1 MTLGSRKFQARIGES
16 GGVSHCSGEAFVA
29 RIGTFSAVPRPK
41 NKKAAAPVHS
51 RASSKPSARRAA
63 KPTRRQAD
71 AASTSTP
78 EAAKAQPNQRIGVLI
93 DADNVSH
100 QHLPTLRRFI
110 GETEI
115 SAARA
120 YGDFNGRLSG
130 WRAVAQDWP
139 ELELVDQRSYTPG
152 KNAADMRL
160 TIDAVKLMAG
170 TNPPTTLI
178 FVTNDSDFT
187 PVVEDAKRLG
197 VRIIVMG
204 ERTHKALRST
214 AHHYLNLSEL
224 RERMDKEHAAKSDPR
239 LALGLLAQ
247 ALRAL
252 TPKTNKEVGAL
263 LDQFEKMLP
272 VLRFAD
278 APRPQR
284 GAGPRREAREPRPER
299 AQREPR
305 QAREPR
311 GTREARPSQDNAGQ
325 DYRDRPNLTSAQ
337 QAQGKAEADQR
348 RAQLQQRQDIID
360 ALVDVA
366 TGLAPEGEWLKVEV
380 IKKFLLQEHPGL
392 EANAPR
398 YAKFY
403 RMLEDTGRFDVQLQG
418 STVMARLK
426 E

>member
-1 MTLGSRKFQARIGES
+1 VT
-16 GGVSHCSGEAFVA
+16 
-29 RIGTFSAVPRPK
+29 RPK
-41 NKKAAAPVHS
+41 AKKTAP
-51 RASSKPSARRAA
+51 ARRATKPAGRRSA
-63 KPTRRQAD
+63 KPAKRQAD

-110 GETEI
+110 GETAI
-115 SAARA
+115 AAAKA

-130 WRAVAQDWP
+130 WRAAAQEWV

-170 TNPPTTLI
+170 ANPPTTLI

-224 RERMDKEHAAKSDPR
+224 RARMDDEQSAKSDPR
-239 LALGLLAQ
+239 KALALLAQ
-247 ALRAL
+247 ALRSL
-252 TPKTNKEVGAL
+252 LPKTNKEAGAL

-272 VLRFAD
+272 DLRFAD

-284 GAGPRREAREPRPER
+284 EAGPRREAREPRPER

-305 QAREPR
+305 QP
-311 GTREARPSQDNAGQ
+311 REARQPRDARPQQDNSGQ

-348 RAQLQQRQDIID
+348 RVQLQQRQDIID

-403 RMLEDTGRFDVQLQG
+403 RMLEDTGRFDVQLQS

>member
-1 MTLGSRKFQARIGES
+1 MAR
-16 GGVSHCSGEAFVA
+16 
-29 RIGTFSAVPRPK
+29 P
-41 NKKAAAPVHS
+41 
-51 RASSKPSARRAA
+51 SSKKPSAPRGRSA
-63 KPTRRQAD
+63 KPSKRTSKGRAPRRQAD

-78 EAAKAQPNQRIGVLI
+78 EAAKGQQGQRIGLLI

-110 GETEI
+110 GETPI
-115 SAARA
+115 ASARA
-120 YGDFNGRLSG
+120 YGDFQGRLSG
-130 WRAVAQDWP
+130 WRAAAQDWP

-170 TNPPTTLI
+170 ANPPTTLI

-197 VRIIVMG
+197 VRIVVMG

-224 RERMDKEHAAKSDPR
+224 RARMDAEEAAKSDPR
-239 LALGLLAQ
+239 AALALLAQ
-247 ALRAL
+247 AIREL
-252 TPKTNKEVGAL
+252 TPKTKVKAL
-263 LDQFEKMLP
+263 ELLAAFEQKLP
-272 VLRFAD
+272 DLRFGD
-278 APRPQR
+278 ARPARPAQ
-284 GAGPRREAREPRPER
+284 PPREPKP
-299 AQREPR
+299 
-305 QAREPR
+305 AREPR
-311 GTREARPSQDNAGQ
+311 GQRPERKEAANREARA
-325 DYRDRPNLTSAQ
+325 A
-337 QAQGKAEADQR
+337 AEAHAFQANSEAIER
-348 RAQLQQRQDIID
+348 RQQLLARQDIID

-366 TGLAPEGEWLKVEV
+366 TGLAPEGEWMKVEI

-403 RMLEDTGRFDVQLQG
+403 RMLEDTGRFEVQLQG
-418 STVMARLK
+418 STVMAKLK
-426 E
+426 PGADGAPQSAQPGA

>member
-1 MTLGSRKFQARIGES
+1 MT
-16 GGVSHCSGEAFVA
+16 
-29 RIGTFSAVPRPK
+29 RPK
-41 NKKAAAPVHS
+41 AKKTSP
-51 RASSKPSARRAA
+51 ARRAA
-63 KPTRRQAD
+63 KPAGRRSAKPAKRQAD

-110 GETEI
+110 GETAI
-115 SAARA
+115 AAAKA

-130 WRAVAQDWP
+130 WRAAAQEWV

-170 TNPPTTLI
+170 ANPPTTLI

-224 RERMDKEHAAKSDPR
+224 RTRMDEEQAAKSDPR
-239 LALGLLAQ
+239 KALALLAQ
-247 ALRAL
+247 ALRAIL
-252 TPKTNKEVGAL
+252 PKANKEAGAL

-272 VLRFAD
+272 DLRFAD

-284 GAGPRREAREPRPER
+284 EAGPRREAREPRPER
-299 AQREPR
+299 PQREPR

-311 GTREARPSQDNAGQ
+311 APRETRQPQDNSGQ

-348 RAQLQQRQDIID
+348 RSQLQQRQDIID

>member
-1 MTLGSRKFQARIGES
+1 VT
-16 GGVSHCSGEAFVA
+16 
-29 RIGTFSAVPRPK
+29 RPK
-41 NKKAAAPVHS
+41 AKKTAP
-51 RASSKPSARRAA
+51 ARRATKPAGRRSA
-63 KPTRRQAD
+63 KPAKRQAD

-110 GETEI
+110 GETAI
-115 SAARA
+115 AAAKA

-130 WRAVAQDWP
+130 WRAAAQEWV

-170 TNPPTTLI
+170 ANPPTTLI

-224 RERMDKEHAAKSDPR
+224 RARMDDEQSAKSDPR
-239 LALGLLAQ
+239 KALALLAQ
-247 ALRAL
+247 ALRSL
-252 TPKTNKEVGAL
+252 LPKTNKEAGAF

-272 VLRFAD
+272 DLRFAD

-284 GAGPRREAREPRPER
+284 EAGPRREAREPRPER

-305 QAREPR
+305 QP
-311 GTREARPSQDNAGQ
+311 REARQPRDARPQQDNSGQ

-348 RAQLQQRQDIID
+348 RVQLQQRQDIID

-403 RMLEDTGRFDVQLQG
+403 RMLEDTGRFDVQLQS

>member
-1 MTLGSRKFQARIGES
+1 MT
-16 GGVSHCSGEAFVA
+16 
-29 RIGTFSAVPRPK
+29 RPK
-41 NKKAAAPVHS
+41 AKKTTAARRSP
-51 RASSKPSARRAA
+51 KPAGRRAA
-63 KPTRRQAD
+63 KPAKRQAD

-110 GETEI
+110 GETAI

-120 YGDFNGRLSG
+120 YGDFQGRLSG
-130 WRAVAQDWP
+130 WRAAAQEWV

-170 TNPPTTLI
+170 PNPPTTLI

-224 RERMDKEHAAKSDPR
+224 RARMDDEQAAKSDPR
-239 LALGLLAQ
+239 KALALLAQ

-252 TPKTNKEVGAL
+252 TPKNKEVGAL

-272 VLRFAD
+272 DLRFAD

-284 GAGPRREAREPRPER
+284 DARPPREPRAER
-299 AQREPR
+299 APRAPREP
-305 QAREPR
+305 
-311 GTREARPSQDNAGQ
+311 REARPPQDNAGQ

-348 RAQLQQRQDIID
+348 RAQLLQRQDIID

-366 TGLAPEGEWLKVEV
+366 TGLAPAGEWLKVEV

>member
-1 MTLGSRKFQARIGES
+1 MT
-16 GGVSHCSGEAFVA
+16 
-29 RIGTFSAVPRPK
+29 RPK
-41 NKKAAAPVHS
+41 AKKPAP
-51 RASSKPSARRAA
+51 ARRSAKPA
-63 KPTRRQAD
+63 GRRTVKPTRRQAD
-71 AASTSTP
+71 ASSTSTP

-110 GETEI
+110 GDTAI
-115 SAARA
+115 AAAKA
-120 YGDFNGRLSG
+120 YGDFQGRLSG
-130 WRAVAQDWP
+130 WRSAAQEWT

-170 TNPPTTLI
+170 ANPPTTLI

-224 RERMDKEHAAKSDPR
+224 RARMDDEQAAKSDPR
-239 LALGLLAQ
+239 KALALLAQ

-252 TPKTNKEVGAL
+252 LPKANKEAAGL

-272 VLRFAD
+272 ELRFAD
-278 APRPQR
+278 APRPQQR
-284 GAGPRREAREPRPER
+284 EAGPRREARPER
-299 AQREPR
+299 APREARP
-305 QAREPR
+305 AREPR
-311 GTREARPSQDNAGQ
+311 APREARPAQDNSGQ

-348 RAQLQQRQDIID
+348 RAQLQQRQDIVD

>member
-1 MTLGSRKFQARIGES
+1 MA
-16 GGVSHCSGEAFVA
+16 
-29 RIGTFSAVPRPK
+29 RPK
-41 NKKAAAPVHS
+41 SKKSSPAPRS
-51 RASSKPSARRAA
+51 RAA
-63 KPTRRQAD
+63 KPASRRSKAPAPRQAN
-71 AASTSTP
+71 ASSTSTP

-110 GETEI
+110 GETAI

-130 WRAVAQDWP
+130 WRTAAQDWP

-170 TNPPTTLI
+170 PNPPTTLI

-224 RERMDKEHAAKSDPR
+224 RDRLDDEQNAKSDPR
-239 LALGLLAQ
+239 IALGLIAQ
-247 ALRAL
+247 TLRAL

-263 LDQFEKMLP
+263 LEQLEKMLP
-272 VLRFAD
+272 ELRFGE
-278 APRPQR
+278 APRP
-284 GAGPRREAREPRPER
+284 AREARPAREPRQEREPR
-299 AQREPR
+299 AQRPAREPR
-305 QAREPR
+305 QPREPR
-311 GTREARPSQDNAGQ
+311 RQVENAGQ
-325 DYRDRPNLTSAQ
+325 DYRDTPNLTAAQ
-337 QAQGKAEADQR
+337 QAQGKAESDQR
-348 RAQLQQRQDIID
+348 RAQLLARGDIIE
-360 ALVDVA
+360 ALADVA
-366 TGLAPEGEWLKVEV
+366 TGLAPAGEWLKVEV
-380 IKKFLLQEHPGL
+380 IKKYLIQEYPGL

>member
-1 MTLGSRKFQARIGES
+1 M
-16 GGVSHCSGEAFVA
+16 
-29 RIGTFSAVPRPK
+29 PRPK
-41 NKKAAAPVHS
+41 SKKAAAPARGRS
-51 RASSKPSARRAA
+51 AKPSARRGA
-63 KPTRRQAD
+63 KPARRQAD

-120 YGDFNGRLSG
+120 YGDFHGRLSG
-130 WRAVAQDWP
+130 WRAAAQDWP

-170 TNPPTTLI
+170 PNPPTTLI

-224 RERMDKEHAAKSDPR
+224 RERMDKELAAKSDPR
-239 LALGLLAQ
+239 VALGLLAQ

-252 TPKTNKEVGAL
+252 APKTNKEVGAL

-272 VLRFAD
+272 ELRFAD
-278 APRPQR
+278 APRPSRESRPPREARPERPQR
-284 GAGPRREAREPRPER
+284 EPRPAREPRAP
-299 AQREPR
+299 
-305 QAREPR
+305 
-311 GTREARPSQDNAGQ
+311 REARPSQDNSGQ

-348 RAQLQQRQDIID
+348 RAQLLARNDIIE

-366 TGLAPEGEWLKVEV
+366 TGLAPAGEWLKVEV

>member
-1 MTLGSRKFQARIGES
+1 M
-16 GGVSHCSGEAFVA
+16 
-29 RIGTFSAVPRPK
+29 PRLK
-41 NKKAAAPVHS
+41 TKKAAAPARG

-63 KPTRRQAD
+63 KPARRQAD

-130 WRAVAQDWP
+130 WRAAAQDWP

-170 TNPPTTLI
+170 ANPPTTLI

-224 RERMDKEHAAKSDPR
+224 RERMDKEQAAKSDPR
-239 LALGLLAQ
+239 IALALLAQ

-252 TPKTNKEVGAL
+252 LPKANKEAAGL

-272 VLRFAD
+272 DLRFAD
-278 APRPQR
+278 APRPQQR
-284 GAGPRREAREPRPER
+284 EAGPRREARPERAPREPRP
-299 AQREPR
+299 
-305 QAREPR
+305 AREPR
-311 GTREARPSQDNAGQ
+311 APREARPAPDNSGQ
-325 DYRDRPNLTSAQ
+325 DYRDRPNLSSAQ

>member
-1 MTLGSRKFQARIGES
+1 M
-16 GGVSHCSGEAFVA
+16 
-29 RIGTFSAVPRPK
+29 PRPK
-41 NKKAAAPVHS
+41 TKKAAPRS
-51 RASSKPSARRAA
+51 RAAGKPAARRSTKPA
-63 KPTRRQAD
+63 KRQAD

-78 EAAKAQPNQRIGVLI
+78 EAAKAHPNQRIGVLI

-120 YGDFNGRLSG
+120 YGDFHGRLSG
-130 WRAVAQDWP
+130 WRAAAQDWP

-170 TNPPTTLI
+170 ANPPTTLI

-224 RERMDKEHAAKSDPR
+224 RERMDKEQAAKSDPR
-239 LALGLLAQ
+239 LALGLIAQ

-272 VLRFAD
+272 ELRFAD

-284 GAGPRREAREPRPER
+284 EAGPRREARPERAPREPRP
-299 AQREPR
+299 
-305 QAREPR
+305 AREPR
-311 GTREARPSQDNAGQ
+311 APREARPTPDKSGQ
-325 DYRDRPNLTSAQ
+325 DYRDRPNLSSAQ

-366 TGLAPEGEWLKVEV
+366 TGLAPAGEWLKVEV

>member
-1 MTLGSRKFQARIGES
+1 M
-16 GGVSHCSGEAFVA
+16 
-29 RIGTFSAVPRPK
+29 PRPK
-41 NKKAAAPVHS
+41 PKKAAAPV
-51 RASSKPSARRAA
+51 RGRAA
-63 KPTRRQAD
+63 KPSGRRPAKTTKRQAD

-120 YGDFNGRLSG
+120 YGDFHGRLSG
-130 WRAVAQDWP
+130 WRAAAQEWP

-170 TNPPTTLI
+170 PNPPTTLI

-224 RERMDKEHAAKSDPR
+224 RARMDDEQAAKSDPR
-239 LALGLLAQ
+239 KALALLAQ

-252 TPKTNKEVGAL
+252 LPKTNKEAACL

-272 VLRFAD
+272 ELRFAD
-278 APRPQR
+278 APRPAR
-284 GAGPRREAREPRPER
+284 EPGPRREARPERAPREPRP
-299 AQREPR
+299 
-305 QAREPR
+305 AREPR
-311 GTREARPSQDNAGQ
+311 APREPRPAPDNSGQ
-325 DYRDRPNLTSAQ
+325 DYRDRPNLSSAQ

-366 TGLAPEGEWLKVEV
+366 MGLAPEGEWLKVEV

>member
-1 MTLGSRKFQARIGES
+1 MS
-16 GGVSHCSGEAFVA
+16 
-29 RIGTFSAVPRPK
+29 RPK
-41 NKKAAAPVHS
+41 PKKAAATARG
-51 RASSKPSARRAA
+51 RASSKPASRRAA
-63 KPTRRQAD
+63 KPAKRQAD

-110 GETEI
+110 GETAI
-115 SAARA
+115 AAAKA
-120 YGDFNGRLSG
+120 YGDFQGRLSG
-130 WRAVAQDWP
+130 WRAAAQDWA

-170 TNPPTTLI
+170 PTPPTTLI

-204 ERTHKALRST
+204 ERSHKALRST

-224 RERMDKEHAAKSDPR
+224 RERMDKEQAAKSDPR
-239 LALGLLAQ
+239 LALGLIAQ

-252 TPKTNKEVGAL
+252 TPKTDKEVGAL

-272 VLRFAD
+272 ELRFAD
-278 APRPQR
+278 APRPARPAQ
-284 GAGPRREAREPRPER
+284 PAREPRR
-299 AQREPR
+299 
-305 QAREPR
+305 AREPR
-311 GTREARPSQDNAGQ
+311 GQGREKPAADVAAAP
-325 DYRDRPNLTSAQ
+325 PN
-337 QAQGKAEADQR
+337 AEASER
-348 RAQLQQRQDIID
+348 RRQLLARQDIVD

-366 TGLAPEGEWLKVEV
+366 AGLAPEGEWLKVEA

-426 E
+426 A

>member
-1 MTLGSRKFQARIGES
+1 M
-16 GGVSHCSGEAFVA
+16 
-29 RIGTFSAVPRPK
+29 PRPK
-41 NKKAAAPVHS
+41 PKKAAAPARG
-51 RASSKPSARRAA
+51 RASSKPSARRSA

-130 WRAVAQDWP
+130 WRAAAQDWP
-139 ELELVDQRSYTPG
+139 ELDLVDQRSYTPG

-170 TNPPTTLI
+170 ANPPTTLI

-224 RERMDKEHAAKSDPR
+224 RARLDDEQSAKSDPR
-239 LALGLLAQ
+239 KALALLSQ

-252 TPKTNKEVGAL
+252 TPKNKEVGAL

-272 VLRFAD
+272 DLRFAD

-284 GAGPRREAREPRPER
+284 EPGPRREAREPSPER

-311 GTREARPSQDNAGQ
+311 TPREARPSQENSGQ

-348 RAQLQQRQDIID
+348 RAQLQQRQDIIE

-426 E
+426 A

>member
-1 MTLGSRKFQARIGES
+1 MT
-16 GGVSHCSGEAFVA
+16 
-29 RIGTFSAVPRPK
+29 RPK
-41 NKKAAAPVHS
+41 AKKTSP
-51 RASSKPSARRAA
+51 ARRAA
-63 KPTRRQAD
+63 KPAGRRATKPAKRQAD

-110 GETEI
+110 GETTI
-115 SAARA
+115 TAAKA
-120 YGDFNGRLSG
+120 YGDFQGRLSG
-130 WRAVAQDWP
+130 WRAAAQEWT

-170 TNPPTTLI
+170 PTPPTTLI

-224 RERMDKEHAAKSDPR
+224 RARMDDEQAAKSDPR
-239 LALGLLAQ
+239 KALALLAQ
-247 ALRAL
+247 ALRAVL
-252 TPKTNKEVGAL
+252 PKTNKEAVGL

-272 VLRFAD
+272 DLRFAD
-278 APRPQR
+278 APRPPR
-284 GAGPRREAREPRPER
+284 EAGPRREARPERAPREPRP
-299 AQREPR
+299 
-305 QAREPR
+305 AREPR
-311 GTREARPSQDNAGQ
+311 APREARPAPDNSGQ
-325 DYRDRPNLTSAQ
+325 DYRDRPNLSSAQ

>member
-1 MTLGSRKFQARIGES
+1 MT
-16 GGVSHCSGEAFVA
+16 
-29 RIGTFSAVPRPK
+29 RPK
-41 NKKAAAPVHS
+41 AKKSAP
-51 RASSKPSARRAA
+51 ARRAA
-63 KPTRRQAD
+63 KPAGRRAAKPAKRQAD

-110 GETEI
+110 GETAI
-115 SAARA
+115 AAAKA
-120 YGDFNGRLSG
+120 YGDFQGRLSG
-130 WRAVAQDWP
+130 WRAAAQEWV

-170 TNPPTTLI
+170 PTPPTTLI

-224 RERMDKEHAAKSDPR
+224 RARMDAEQDAKSDPR
-239 LALGLLAQ
+239 KALALLAQ

-252 TPKTNKEVGAL
+252 TPKTNKEVGPL

-272 VLRFAD
+272 ELRFAD
-278 APRPQR
+278 AARPGRPPRENRPERTPREPRP
-284 GAGPRREAREPRPER
+284 AREPRVKPD
-299 AQREPR
+299 Q
-305 QAREPR
+305 
-311 GTREARPSQDNAGQ
+311 SGQ
-325 DYRDRPNLTSAQ
+325 DYRDRPDLTPAQ
-337 QAQGKAEADQR
+337 QAQGKAESDQR
-348 RAQLQQRQDIID
+348 RAQLLARADIIE

-366 TGLAPEGEWLKVEV
+366 TGLAPAGEWLKVEV

>member
-1 MTLGSRKFQARIGES
+1 
-16 GGVSHCSGEAFVA
+16 VA
-29 RIGTFSAVPRPK
+29 RSSPK
-41 NKKAAAPVHS
+41 KSAAP
-51 RASSKPSARRAA
+51 RGRAA
-63 KPTRRQAD
+63 KSGGRAGKSRPARRQAD

-78 EAAKAQPNQRIGVLI
+78 EAAKGQQGQRIGVLI

-110 GETEI
+110 GETPI

-120 YGDFNGRLSG
+120 YGDFHGRLSG
-130 WRAVAQDWP
+130 WRAVAQEWP

-170 TNPPTTLI
+170 TQPPTTLI

-197 VRIIVMG
+197 VRIVVMG

-224 RERMDKEHAAKSDPR
+224 RERMDAEERAKSDPKAA
-239 LALGLLAQ
+239 LAVLAQ
-247 ALRAL
+247 AIREL
-252 TPKTNKEVGAL
+252 TPKTKAKALAL

-272 VLRFAD
+272 DVRFGD
-278 APRPQR
+278 ARPPRP
-284 GAGPRREAREPRPER
+284 AAPPREPKPAREPRERRGHREER
-299 AQREPR
+299 APKAPE
-305 QAREPR
+305 
-311 GTREARPSQDNAGQ
+311 GNGQ
-325 DYRDRPNLTSAQ
+325 DYRDTPNLSASQ

-366 TGLAPEGEWLKVEV
+366 TGLAPEGEWMKVEF
-380 IKKFLLQEHPGL
+380 IKKFLIQEHPGL

-403 RMLEDTGRFDVQLQG
+403 RMLEDTGRFDVDLRG
-418 STVMARLK
+418 STVFARLK
-426 E
+426 PGAEDTGRPGA

>member
-1 MTLGSRKFQARIGES
+1 MS
-16 GGVSHCSGEAFVA
+16 
-29 RIGTFSAVPRPK
+29 RPK
-41 NKKAAAPVHS
+41 AKKTT
-51 RASSKPSARRAA
+51 SARRAVKPAGRRATKPA
-63 KPTRRQAD
+63 KRQAD

-110 GETEI
+110 GDTAI
-115 SAARA
+115 AAAKA
-120 YGDFNGRLSG
+120 YGDFQGRLSG
-130 WRAVAQDWP
+130 WRAAAQEWV

-170 TNPPTTLI
+170 PTPPTTLI

-224 RERMDKEHAAKSDPR
+224 RDRLDADHAAKSDPR
-239 LALGLLAQ
+239 KALALLAQ
-247 ALRAL
+247 ALRSL
-252 TPKTNKEVGAL
+252 LPKANKEAAGL
-263 LDQFEKMLP
+263 LDQFERMLP
-272 VLRFAD
+272 EIRFAD
-278 APRPQR
+278 APRPAR
-284 GAGPRREAREPRPER
+284 DARPPRQPRPER
-299 AQREPR
+299 APREPR
-305 QAREPR
+305 PAREPR
-311 GTREARPSQDNAGQ
+311 APRAGAPAPAPDAR
-325 DYRDRPNLTSAQ
+325 L

-348 RAQLQQRQDIID
+348 RAQLLLRQDIID

-366 TGLAPEGEWLKVEV
+366 AGLAPEGEWLKVEV

-426 E
+426 A

>member
-1 MTLGSRKFQARIGES
+1 MT
-16 GGVSHCSGEAFVA
+16 
-29 RIGTFSAVPRPK
+29 RPK
-41 NKKAAAPVHS
+41 AKKTSP
-51 RASSKPSARRAA
+51 ARRAA
-63 KPTRRQAD
+63 KPAGRRSAKPAKRQAD

-130 WRAVAQDWP
+130 WRAAAQEWV

-170 TNPPTTLI
+170 ANPPTTLI

-224 RERMDKEHAAKSDPR
+224 RARMDAEQAAKSDPR
-239 LALGLLAQ
+239 KALALLAQ

-252 TPKTNKEVGAL
+252 TPKNKEVGAL

-272 VLRFAD
+272 DLRFAD

-284 GAGPRREAREPRPER
+284 EAGPRREAREPRPER
-299 AQREPR
+299 PQREPR

-311 GTREARPSQDNAGQ
+311 APREARPAPDNSGQ

-403 RMLEDTGRFDVQLQG
+403 RMLEDTRRFDVQLQG

>member
-1 MTLGSRKFQARIGES
+1 MTRSTAGD
-16 GGVSHCSGEAFVA
+16 SHCSGEAFVA

-41 NKKAAAPVHS
+41 PKKAAAPARGRS
-51 RASSKPSARRAA
+51 AKPSARRAA
-63 KPTRRQAD
+63 KPARRQAD

-130 WRAVAQDWP
+130 WRAAAQDWP
-139 ELELVDQRSYTPG
+139 ELDLVDQRSYTPG

-170 TNPPTTLI
+170 ANPPTTLI

-224 RERMDKEHAAKSDPR
+224 RARLDDEQSAKSDPR
-239 LALGLLAQ
+239 IALGLLAQ

-252 TPKTNKEVGAL
+252 TPKNKEVGAL

-272 VLRFAD
+272 ELRFAD

-284 GAGPRREAREPRPER
+284 EPGPRREAREPRPER

-311 GTREARPSQDNAGQ
+311 APREARPAPDNSGQ

-348 RAQLQQRQDIID
+348 RAQLQQRQDIIE

-426 E
+426 G

>member
-1 MTLGSRKFQARIGES
+1 MRRRS
-16 GGVSHCSGEAFVA
+16 GGVSHCTGETFVA

-41 NKKAAAPVHS
+41 TKKAAAPA
-51 RASSKPSARRAA
+51 RGRSSKPSSRRAA
-63 KPTRRQAD
+63 KPARRQAD

-110 GETEI
+110 GDTAI
-115 SAARA
+115 AAAKA
-120 YGDFNGRLSG
+120 YGDFQGRLSG
-130 WRAVAQDWP
+130 WRSAAQEWT

-170 TNPPTTLI
+170 ANPPTTLI

-224 RERMDKEHAAKSDPR
+224 RARMDDEQAAKSDPR
-239 LALGLLAQ
+239 KALALLAQ

-252 TPKTNKEVGAL
+252 LPKTNKEAAGL

-272 VLRFAD
+272 ELRFAD
-278 APRPQR
+278 APRPQQR
-284 GAGPRREAREPRPER
+284 EAGPRREARPER
-299 AQREPR
+299 APREARP
-305 QAREPR
+305 AREPR
-311 GTREARPSQDNAGQ
+311 APREARPPQDNAGQ

-348 RAQLQQRQDIID
+348 RAQLQQRQDIIE

-426 E
+426 G

>member
-1 MTLGSRKFQARIGES
+1 
-16 GGVSHCSGEAFVA
+16 
-29 RIGTFSAVPRPK
+29 VPRPK
-41 NKKAAAPVHS
+41 PKKAAAS
-51 RASSKPSARRAA
+51 ARGRATKPSARRAA
-63 KPTRRQAD
+63 KPVRRQAD

-130 WRAVAQDWP
+130 WRAAAQDWP
-139 ELELVDQRSYTPG
+139 ELDLVDQRSYTPG

-170 TNPPTTLI
+170 PNPPTTLI

-224 RERMDKEHAAKSDPR
+224 RERMDNEQAAKSDPR

-252 TPKTNKEVGAL
+252 APKTNKEVGAL

-272 VLRFAD
+272 ELRFAD
-278 APRPQR
+278 APRPPR
-284 GAGPRREAREPRPER
+284 EAGPRREARPER
-299 AQREPR
+299 APREARP
-305 QAREPR
+305 AREPR
-311 GTREARPSQDNAGQ
+311 APREARPAPDNSGQ
-325 DYRDRPNLTSAQ
+325 DYRDRPNLSSAQ

-348 RAQLQQRQDIID
+348 RAQLQQRQDIIE

>member
-1 MTLGSRKFQARIGES
+1 MT
-16 GGVSHCSGEAFVA
+16 
-29 RIGTFSAVPRPK
+29 RPK
-41 NKKAAAPVHS
+41 AKKTAP
-51 RASSKPSARRAA
+51 ARRAA
-63 KPTRRQAD
+63 KPAGRRAVKPAKRQAD

-110 GETEI
+110 GDTAI
-115 SAARA
+115 AAAKA
-120 YGDFNGRLSG
+120 YGDFQGRLSG
-130 WRAVAQDWP
+130 WRAAAQEWV

-170 TNPPTTLI
+170 PTPPTTLI

-224 RERMDKEHAAKSDPR
+224 RERLDAEQAAKSDPR
-239 LALGLLAQ
+239 KALALLAQ
-247 ALRAL
+247 ALRAVL
-252 TPKTNKEVGAL
+252 PKANKEAAGL
-263 LDQFEKMLP
+263 LDQFEQMLP
-272 VLRFAD
+272 DLRFAD
-278 APRPQR
+278 APRPPR
-284 GAGPRREAREPRPER
+284 EAGPRREARPERAPREPRP
-299 AQREPR
+299 
-305 QAREPR
+305 AREPR
-311 GTREARPSQDNAGQ
+311 APRENGPTPDNSGQ
-325 DYRDRPNLTSAQ
+325 DYRDRPNLSSAQ

-348 RAQLQQRQDIID
+348 RAQLLQRQDIID

-366 TGLAPEGEWLKVEV
+366 TGLAPAGEWLKVEV

-403 RMLEDTGRFDVQLQG
+403 RMLEDTGRFDVQLHG

>member
-1 MTLGSRKFQARIGES
+1 MT
-16 GGVSHCSGEAFVA
+16 
-29 RIGTFSAVPRPK
+29 RPK
-41 NKKAAAPVHS
+41 PKKAAAS
-51 RASSKPSARRAA
+51 ARGRATKPSARRAA
-63 KPTRRQAD
+63 KPVRRQAD

-130 WRAVAQDWP
+130 WRAAAQDWP
-139 ELELVDQRSYTPG
+139 ELDLVDQRSYTPG

-170 TNPPTTLI
+170 PNPPTTLI

-224 RERMDKEHAAKSDPR
+224 RERMDNEQAAKSDPR
-239 LALGLLAQ
+239 VALGLLTQ

-252 TPKTNKEVGAL
+252 APKTNKEVGAL

-272 VLRFAD
+272 ELRFAD
-278 APRPQR
+278 APRPPR
-284 GAGPRREAREPRPER
+284 EAGPRREARPER
-299 AQREPR
+299 APREARP
-305 QAREPR
+305 AREPR
-311 GTREARPSQDNAGQ
+311 APREARPAPDNSGQ
-325 DYRDRPNLTSAQ
+325 DYRDRPNLSSAQ

-348 RAQLQQRQDIID
+348 RAQLQQRQDIIE

>member
-1 MTLGSRKFQARIGES
+1 M
-16 GGVSHCSGEAFVA
+16 
-29 RIGTFSAVPRPK
+29 PRPK
-41 NKKAAAPVHS
+41 LKKPAAPARS
-51 RASSKPSARRAA
+51 RPSPKPAGRRSA
-63 KPTRRQAD
+63 KPAKRQAD

-78 EAAKAQPNQRIGVLI
+78 EAAKAHPNQRIGVLI

-110 GETEI
+110 STTEI

-130 WRAVAQDWP
+130 WRAAAQDWP

-170 TNPPTTLI
+170 ANPPTTLI

-224 RERMDKEHAAKSDPR
+224 RDRLDDEQAAKSDPR
-239 LALGLLAQ
+239 RALTLIAQ

-252 TPKTNKEVGAL
+252 APKANKDISAL
-263 LDQFEKMLP
+263 LDQLETILP
-272 VLRFAD
+272 ELRFSE
-278 APRPQR
+278 AP
-284 GAGPRREAREPRPER
+284 R
-299 AQREPR
+299 AQRPAPP
-305 QAREPR
+305 ARAP
-311 GTREARPSQDNAGQ
+311 REARPTREPRAPRQPRSTPEHSSQ
-325 DYRDRPNLTSAQ
+325 DYRDRPNLSPAQ
-337 QAQGKAEADQR
+337 QAQGKAESDQR
-348 RAQLQQRQDIID
+348 RSQLSGRGDIIQ

-366 TGLAPEGEWLKVEV
+366 SGLAPEGEWLKVEV
-380 IKKFLLQEHPGL
+380 IKKFLLQEYPGL
-392 EANAPR
+392 EENAPR

>member
-1 MTLGSRKFQARIGES
+1 MTRSK
-16 GGVSHCSGEAFVA
+16 
-29 RIGTFSAVPRPK
+29 PK
-41 NKKAAAPVHS
+41 
-51 RASSKPSARRAA
+51 KPSARRAA
-63 KPTRRQAD
+63 KAAPRRAAKPTKRQAE

-110 GETEI
+110 GDTAI
-115 SAARA
+115 AAAKA
-120 YGDFNGRLSG
+120 YGDFQGRLSG
-130 WRAVAQDWP
+130 WRTAAQEWV

-160 TIDAVKLMAG
+160 TIDAVKLMASP
-170 TNPPTTLI
+170 TPPTTLI

-224 RERMDKEHAAKSDPR
+224 RDRMDDEQAAKSDPR
-239 LALGLLAQ
+239 KALALLAQ
-247 ALRAL
+247 ALRAVL
-252 TPKTNKEVGAL
+252 PKTNKEAAGL

-272 VLRFAD
+272 ELRFAD
-278 APRPQR
+278 APRT
-284 GAGPRREAREPRPER
+284 PREARPPREGRPERAPREPRPAREPRAP
-299 AQREPR
+299 REPR
-305 QAREPR
+305 PA
-311 GTREARPSQDNAGQ
+311 ADNSGQ
-325 DYRDRPNLTSAQ
+325 DYRDRPNLSSAQ

-366 TGLAPEGEWLKVEV
+366 TGLAPAGEWLKVEV

>member
-1 MTLGSRKFQARIGES
+1 MT
-16 GGVSHCSGEAFVA
+16 
-29 RIGTFSAVPRPK
+29 RPK
-41 NKKAAAPVHS
+41 AKKTAP
-51 RASSKPSARRAA
+51 ARRSAKPA
-63 KPTRRQAD
+63 GRRTVKPTRRQAD
-71 AASTSTP
+71 ASSTSTP

-110 GETEI
+110 GDTAI
-115 SAARA
+115 AAAKA
-120 YGDFNGRLSG
+120 YGDFQGRLSG
-130 WRAVAQDWP
+130 WRSAAQEWT

-170 TNPPTTLI
+170 ANPPTTLI

-224 RERMDKEHAAKSDPR
+224 RARMDDEQAAKSDPR
-239 LALGLLAQ
+239 KALALLAQ

-252 TPKTNKEVGAL
+252 LPKANKEAAGL

-272 VLRFAD
+272 ELRFAD
-278 APRPQR
+278 APRPQQR
-284 GAGPRREAREPRPER
+284 EAGPRREARPER
-299 AQREPR
+299 APREARP
-305 QAREPR
+305 AREPR
-311 GTREARPSQDNAGQ
+311 APREARPAQDNSGQ

-348 RAQLQQRQDIID
+348 RAQLQQRQDIVD

>member
-1 MTLGSRKFQARIGES
+1 MWGEPTVTRSKTKKPAAR
-16 GGVSHCSGEAFVA
+16 
-29 RIGTFSAVPRPK
+29 RPV
-41 NKKAAAPVHS
+41 KAAA
-51 RASSKPSARRAA
+51 RRSA
-63 KPTRRQAD
+63 KPARRQAD

-110 GETEI
+110 GDTAI
-115 SAARA
+115 AAAKA
-120 YGDFNGRLSG
+120 YGDFQGRLSG
-130 WRAVAQDWP
+130 WRAAAQEWV

-170 TNPPTTLI
+170 PTPPTTLI

-224 RERMDKEHAAKSDPR
+224 RARMDAEQDAKSDPR
-239 LALGLLAQ
+239 KALALLAQ

-252 TPKTNKEVGAL
+252 TPKTNKLVGPL
-263 LDQFEKMLP
+263 LDQLEQMLP
-272 VLRFAD
+272 DLRFAD
-278 APRPQR
+278 APRPAR
-284 GAGPRREAREPRPER
+284 PAREARPERAPREPRPAREPR
-299 AQREPR
+299 AK
-305 QAREPR
+305 AD
-311 GTREARPSQDNAGQ
+311 SSGQ
-325 DYRDRPNLTSAQ
+325 DYRDRSDLTPAQ
-337 QAQGKAEADQR
+337 QAQGKAESDQR
-348 RAQLQQRQDIID
+348 RAQLLARADIIE

-366 TGLAPEGEWLKVEV
+366 TGLAPAGEWLKVEV

>member
-1 MTLGSRKFQARIGES
+1 M
-16 GGVSHCSGEAFVA
+16 
-29 RIGTFSAVPRPK
+29 PRPK
-41 NKKAAAPVHS
+41 PKKAAAPARGRS
-51 RASSKPSARRAA
+51 AKPSARRAA
-63 KPTRRQAD
+63 KPARRQAD

-130 WRAVAQDWP
+130 WRAAAQDWP
-139 ELELVDQRSYTPG
+139 ELDLVDQRSYTPG

-170 TNPPTTLI
+170 PNPPTTLI

-224 RERMDKEHAAKSDPR
+224 RARMDDEQAAKSDPR
-239 LALGLLAQ
+239 KALALLAQ

-252 TPKTNKEVGAL
+252 VPKANKEATVL
-263 LDQFEKMLP
+263 LDQFEQMLP
-272 VLRFAD
+272 ELRFAD
-278 APRPQR
+278 APRPAR
-284 GAGPRREAREPRPER
+284 EPGPRREPRAERAPREPRPAREPRAP
-299 AQREPR
+299 
-305 QAREPR
+305 
-311 GTREARPSQDNAGQ
+311 REARPAPDKSGQ
-325 DYRDRPNLTSAQ
+325 DYRDRPNLSSAQ

>member
-1 MTLGSRKFQARIGES
+1 MT
-16 GGVSHCSGEAFVA
+16 
-29 RIGTFSAVPRPK
+29 RPK
-41 NKKAAAPVHS
+41 AKKPAPARRS
-51 RASSKPSARRAA
+51 TKPAGRRAA
-63 KPTRRQAD
+63 KPAKRQAD
-71 AASTSTP
+71 AASTSTL

-110 GETEI
+110 GETAI
-115 SAARA
+115 AAAKA
-120 YGDFNGRLSG
+120 YGDFQGRLSG
-130 WRAVAQDWP
+130 WRAAAQEWT

-170 TNPPTTLI
+170 PTPPTTQI
-178 FVTNDSDFT
+178 FVTNDSDIT

-224 RERMDKEHAAKSDPR
+224 RARMDDEQAAKSDPR
-239 LALGLLAQ
+239 KALALLAQ
-247 ALRAL
+247 ALRSL
-252 TPKTNKEVGAL
+252 LPKANKEAAGL

-272 VLRFAD
+272 ELRFAD
-278 APRPQR
+278 APRPPR
-284 GAGPRREAREPRPER
+284 EAGPRREARPERAPREPRP
-299 AQREPR
+299 
-305 QAREPR
+305 AREPR
-311 GTREARPSQDNAGQ
+311 APREARPAADNSGQ
-325 DYRDRPNLTSAQ
+325 DYRDRPNLSSAQ

>member
-1 MTLGSRKFQARIGES
+1 
-16 GGVSHCSGEAFVA
+16 V
-29 RIGTFSAVPRPK
+29 
-41 NKKAAAPVHS
+41 
-51 RASSKPSARRAA
+51 
-63 KPTRRQAD
+63 KPTKRQAD

-110 GETEI
+110 GDTAI
-115 SAARA
+115 AAAKA
-120 YGDFNGRLSG
+120 YGDFQGRLSG
-130 WRAVAQDWP
+130 WRAAAQEWA

-170 TNPPTTLI
+170 ANPPTTLI

-224 RERMDKEHAAKSDPR
+224 RARMDDEQTAKSDPR
-239 LALGLLAQ
+239 KALALLAQ
-247 ALRAL
+247 ALRSL

-272 VLRFAD
+272 DLRFAD

-284 GAGPRREAREPRPER
+284 EPGPRREAREPRPER
-299 AQREPR
+299 PQREPR

-311 GTREARPSQDNAGQ
+311 APREARPPQDNSGQ

-348 RAQLQQRQDIID
+348 RSQLQQRQDIID

>member
-1 MTLGSRKFQARIGES
+1 
-16 GGVSHCSGEAFVA
+16 VA
-29 RIGTFSAVPRPK
+29 RSSPK
-41 NKKAAAPVHS
+41 KSAAP
-51 RASSKPSARRAA
+51 RGRAA
-63 KPTRRQAD
+63 KSGGRAGKSRPARRQAD

-78 EAAKAQPNQRIGVLI
+78 EAAKGQQGQRIGVLI

-110 GETEI
+110 GETPI

-120 YGDFNGRLSG
+120 YGDFHGRLSG
-130 WRAVAQDWP
+130 WRAVAQEWP

-170 TNPPTTLI
+170 ANPPTTLI

-224 RERMDKEHAAKSDPR
+224 RARMDDEQAAKSDPR
-239 LALGLLAQ
+239 KALALLAQ

-252 TPKTNKEVGAL
+252 LPKTNKEAAGL

-272 VLRFAD
+272 ELRFAD
-278 APRPQR
+278 APRPQQR
-284 GAGPRREAREPRPER
+284 EAGPRREARAERAPREPRP
-299 AQREPR
+299 
-305 QAREPR
+305 AREPR
-311 GTREARPSQDNAGQ
+311 APREARPAADNSGQ
-325 DYRDRPNLTSAQ
+325 DYRDRPNLSSAQ

>member
-1 MTLGSRKFQARIGES
+1 MTLRRT

-41 NKKAAAPVHS
+41 PKKAAVPARG
-51 RASSKPSARRAA
+51 RATKPSSRRAA
-63 KPTRRQAD
+63 KPARRQAD

-78 EAAKAQPNQRIGVLI
+78 EAAKAQPGQRIGVLI

-130 WRAVAQDWP
+130 WRAAAQDWP
-139 ELELVDQRSYTPG
+139 ELDLVDQRSYTPG

-170 TNPPTTLI
+170 PNPPTTLI

-224 RERMDKEHAAKSDPR
+224 RERMDNEQAAKSDPR

-252 TPKTNKEVGAL
+252 APKTNKEVGAL

-272 VLRFAD
+272 ELRFAD
-278 APRPQR
+278 APRPPR
-284 GAGPRREAREPRPER
+284 EAGPRREARPER
-299 AQREPR
+299 APREARP
-305 QAREPR
+305 AREPR
-311 GTREARPSQDNAGQ
+311 APREARPAPDNSGQ
-325 DYRDRPNLTSAQ
+325 DYRDRPNLSSAQ

-348 RAQLQQRQDIID
+348 RAQLQQRQDIIE

>member
-1 MTLGSRKFQARIGES
+1 MARS
-16 GGVSHCSGEAFVA
+16 
-29 RIGTFSAVPRPK
+29 
-41 NKKAAAPVHS
+41 
-51 RASSKPSARRAA
+51 SSKKPVAPRGRAA
-63 KPTRRQAD
+63 KSGGRAKSRPTRRQAD

-78 EAAKAQPNQRIGVLI
+78 EAAKGQQGERIGVLI

-110 GETEI
+110 GETPI

-120 YGDFNGRLSG
+120 YGDFHGRLSG
-130 WRAVAQDWP
+130 WRAAAQEWP

-170 TNPPTTLI
+170 VNPPTTLI

-197 VRIIVMG
+197 VRIVVMG

-224 RERMDKEHAAKSDPR
+224 RERMETEERAKSDPKAA
-239 LALGLLAQ
+239 LALLAQ
-247 ALRAL
+247 AIREL
-252 TPKTNKEVGAL
+252 TPKTKAKAL
-263 LDQFEKMLP
+263 AWLDQFDKMLP
-272 VLRFAD
+272 DLRFGEVRLARPA
-278 APRPQR
+278 AP
-284 GAGPRREAREPRPER
+284 AREPRPT
-299 AQREPR
+299 REPR
-305 QAREPR
+305 EPRERRPARESR
-311 GTREARPSQDNAGQ
+311 GASTEGSGQ
-325 DYRDRPNLTSAQ
+325 DYRDNPNLSAAQ

-348 RAQLQQRQDIID
+348 RGQLQQRQDIID

-366 TGLAPEGEWLKVEV
+366 TGLAPEGEWMKVEF
-380 IKKFLLQEHPGL
+380 IKKFLIQEHPGL

-403 RMLEDTGRFDVQLQG
+403 RMLEDTGRFDVDLRG
-418 STVMARLK
+418 STVFARLK
-426 E
+426 PGAEDTGRPGA

>member
-1 MTLGSRKFQARIGES
+1 M
-16 GGVSHCSGEAFVA
+16 
-29 RIGTFSAVPRPK
+29 PRPK
-41 NKKAAAPVHS
+41 PKKAAAS
-51 RASSKPSARRAA
+51 ARGRSAKPSARRAA
-63 KPTRRQAD
+63 KPAGRRATKPAKRQAD

-110 GETEI
+110 GETAI
-115 SAARA
+115 AAAKA

-130 WRAVAQDWP
+130 WRAAAQEWV

-170 TNPPTTLI
+170 PTPPTTLI

-224 RERMDKEHAAKSDPR
+224 RARMDDEQAAKSDPR
-239 LALGLLAQ
+239 KALALLAQ
-247 ALRAL
+247 ALRAVL
-252 TPKTNKEVGAL
+252 PKTNKEAGGL

-272 VLRFAD
+272 DLRFAD
-278 APRPQR
+278 APRPPR
-284 GAGPRREAREPRPER
+284 EAGPRREARPERAPREPRP
-299 AQREPR
+299 
-305 QAREPR
+305 AREPR
-311 GTREARPSQDNAGQ
+311 APREARPAPDNSGQ
-325 DYRDRPNLTSAQ
+325 DYRDRPNLSSAQ

>member
-1 MTLGSRKFQARIGES
+1 VT
-16 GGVSHCSGEAFVA
+16 
-29 RIGTFSAVPRPK
+29 RPK
-41 NKKAAAPVHS
+41 AKKSAP
-51 RASSKPSARRAA
+51 ARRAA
-63 KPTRRQAD
+63 KPAGRRAAKPAKRQAD

-110 GETEI
+110 GETAI
-115 SAARA
+115 AAAKA
-120 YGDFNGRLSG
+120 YGDFQGRLSG
-130 WRAVAQDWP
+130 WRAAAQEWV

-170 TNPPTTLI
+170 PTPPTTLI

-224 RERMDKEHAAKSDPR
+224 RARMDAEQEAKSDPR
-239 LALGLLAQ
+239 KALALLAQ

-252 TPKTNKEVGAL
+252 TPKANKEVGPL

-272 VLRFAD
+272 ELRFAD
-278 APRPQR
+278 APRPGR
-284 GAGPRREAREPRPER
+284 PPRENRLERTPREPRPAREPRVKPDH
-299 AQREPR
+299 
-305 QAREPR
+305 
-311 GTREARPSQDNAGQ
+311 SGQ
-325 DYRDRPNLTSAQ
+325 DYRDRPDLTPAQ
-337 QAQGKAEADQR
+337 QAQGKAESDQR
-348 RAQLQQRQDIID
+348 RAQLLARADIIE

-366 TGLAPEGEWLKVEV
+366 TGLAPAGEWLKVEV

>member
-1 MTLGSRKFQARIGES
+1 
-16 GGVSHCSGEAFVA
+16 
-29 RIGTFSAVPRPK
+29 
-41 NKKAAAPVHS
+41 
-51 RASSKPSARRAA
+51 
-63 KPTRRQAD
+63 
-71 AASTSTP
+71 
-78 EAAKAQPNQRIGVLI
+78 
-93 DADNVSH
+93 
-100 QHLPTLRRFI
+100 
-110 GETEI
+110 
-115 SAARA
+115 
-120 YGDFNGRLSG
+120 
-130 WRAVAQDWP
+130 
-139 ELELVDQRSYTPG
+139 
-152 KNAADMRL
+152 
-160 TIDAVKLMAG
+160 
-170 TNPPTTLI
+170 
-178 FVTNDSDFT
+178 
-187 PVVEDAKRLG
+187 
-197 VRIIVMG
+197 VMG

-224 RERMDKEHAAKSDPR
+224 RERMDKEQAAKSDPR
-239 LALGLLAQ
+239 LALGLIAQ

-252 TPKTNKEVGAL
+252 APKTNKEVGAL

-272 VLRFAD
+272 ELRFAD
-278 APRPQR
+278 APRPPR
-284 GAGPRREAREPRPER
+284 ESGPRREARPER
-299 AQREPR
+299 PQREPR

-311 GTREARPSQDNAGQ
+311 APREARPPQDNAGQ

-348 RAQLQQRQDIID
+348 RAQLLARNDIIE

-366 TGLAPEGEWLKVEV
+366 TGLAPAGEWLKVEV

>member
-1 MTLGSRKFQARIGES
+1 MT
-16 GGVSHCSGEAFVA
+16 
-29 RIGTFSAVPRPK
+29 RPK
-41 NKKAAAPVHS
+41 AKKTSP
-51 RASSKPSARRAA
+51 ARRAA
-63 KPTRRQAD
+63 KPAGRRSAKPAKRQAD

-110 GETEI
+110 GETAI
-115 SAARA
+115 AAAKA

-130 WRAVAQDWP
+130 WRAAAQDWP

-170 TNPPTTLI
+170 ANPPTTLI

-224 RERMDKEHAAKSDPR
+224 RARMDDEQAAKSDPR
-239 LALGLLAQ
+239 KALALLAQ

-252 TPKTNKEVGAL
+252 TPKNKEVGAL

-272 VLRFAD
+272 DLRFAD

-284 GAGPRREAREPRPER
+284 EAGPRREAREPRPER
-299 AQREPR
+299 PQREPR

-311 GTREARPSQDNAGQ
+311 APRETRQPQDNSGQ

>member
-1 MTLGSRKFQARIGES
+1 
-16 GGVSHCSGEAFVA
+16 
-29 RIGTFSAVPRPK
+29 VPRPK
-41 NKKAAAPVHS
+41 SKKAAAPARG
-51 RASSKPSARRAA
+51 RASSKPSSRRSA
-63 KPTRRQAD
+63 KPVKRQAD

-120 YGDFNGRLSG
+120 YGDFHGRLSG
-130 WRAVAQDWP
+130 WRAAAQDWP

-170 TNPPTTLI
+170 PNPPTTLI

-224 RERMDKEHAAKSDPR
+224 RERMDKEQAAKSDPR
-239 LALGLLAQ
+239 LALGLIAQ

-252 TPKTNKEVGAL
+252 APKTNKEVGAL

-272 VLRFAD
+272 ELRFAD
-278 APRPQR
+278 APRPPR
-284 GAGPRREAREPRPER
+284 ESGPRREARPER
-299 AQREPR
+299 PQREPR
-305 QAREPR
+305 PAREPR
-311 GTREARPSQDNAGQ
+311 APREARPPQDNAGQ

-348 RAQLQQRQDIID
+348 RAQLLARNDIIE

-366 TGLAPEGEWLKVEV
+366 TGLAPAGEWLKVEV